1 MLATRRRAS
10 LYIGGVWIRQ
20 PVELHMKRL
29 LVMGMVGCGVVR
41 RTKGKR
47 HRQSKVRLLKL
58 LTPMLLQR

>member
-1 MLATRRRAS
+1 
-10 LYIGGVWIRQ
+10 
-20 PVELHMKRL
+20 MKRQLGLL